1 MKTKSPAPPRK
12 PRPPIRDVGQL
23 AGLLDKT
30 GSGGR
35 GRRSGLS
42 YWLRSHYDAF
52 AAMLAEREPAWE
64 DVATALAAMGLR
76 DGTGQPPTAER
87 MRKVWWD
94 VQRAK
99 AKQARRRAAVPIAL
113 GPGEIAPAVVA
124 VPAVAASGS
133 ATAGTSMTRSEG
145 GTAWPRLQLDIRP
158 ATPLHE
164 TPASA
169 FVPITPPPSHA
180 VEAAAASSPSAT
192 HAAEQLRRLSEQM
205 DAARTP
211 LPKIVP

>member
-1 MKTKSPAPPRK
+1 LR
-12 PRPPIRDVGQL
+12 VGPYII
-23 AGLLDKT
+23 A
-30 GSGGR
+30 
-35 GRRSGLS
+35 RR
-42 YWLRSHYDAF
+42 YNYDAF

-169 FVPITPPPSHA
+169 IVPVVPITPPPSHA
-180 VEAAAASSPSAT
+180 VEAAAAAAAASSPSVPR
-192 HAAEQLRRLSEQM
+192 AAEQLRRLSEQM